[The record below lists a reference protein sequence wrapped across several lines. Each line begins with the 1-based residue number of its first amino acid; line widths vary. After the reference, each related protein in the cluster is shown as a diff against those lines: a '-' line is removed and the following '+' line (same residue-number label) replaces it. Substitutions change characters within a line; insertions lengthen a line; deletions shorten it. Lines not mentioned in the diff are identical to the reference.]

1 NAGPWGVRALL
12 QGRVGD
18 YAPGMRFQVLG
29 PLEGDADGGPG
40 GVGGRQGGRRE
51 PLLRA
56 LLLTRPNQVVSVEA
70 LLRGLWGE
78 QPPPTAAKT
87 LQSHVKRLRRAL
99 EPDRA
104 RGAAGQV
111 LVTRQPSY
119 LLRVAP
125 GALDVAQFEELTATA
140 RSMLSQGQADASAS
154 LLRQALGLWRGGA
167 FAEFLDT
174 DLGGGEGDRRA
185 GRWGAFE
192 EFLDTDFG
200 AAESDRLAELR
211 LAAVEDRIEAELRL
225 GRHREL
231 VAELEG
237 LVREQR

>member
-1 NAGPWGVRALL
+1 
-12 QGRVGD
+12 
-18 YAPGMRFQVLG
+18 
-29 PLEGDADGGPG
+29 DGGPVVLG
-40 GVGGRQGGRRE
+40 GPKER
-51 PLLRA
+51 LLLA

-78 QPPPTAAKT
+78 QPPRHHA
-87 LQSHVKRLRRAL
+87 RAL
-99 EPDRA
+99 EPARA
-104 RGAAGQV
+104 RGAAAQV
-111 LVTRQPSY
+111 LVTRQPGY

-167 FAEFLDT
+167 F
-174 DLGGGEGDRRA
+174 
-185 GRWGAFE
+185 E

-225 GRHREL
+225 GRPPEL
-231 VAELEG
+231 GGGVG
-237 LVREQR
+237 GVGRG